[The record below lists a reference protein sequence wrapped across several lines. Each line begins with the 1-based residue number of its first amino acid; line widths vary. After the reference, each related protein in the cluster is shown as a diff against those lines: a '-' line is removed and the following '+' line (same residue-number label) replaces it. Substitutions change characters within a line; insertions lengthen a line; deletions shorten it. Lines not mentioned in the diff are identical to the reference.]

1 MLLAQNGR
9 CDGACASK
17 GGALCNECFHMDPNA
32 PEPAR
37 VAACVDFT
45 EKRRPPVLH
54 EIESL
59 TPRNVRRICIV
70 REDEIKPGDRE
81 ASREAAG
88 MLAVSDAERLMGF
101 PEGWTEP
108 CARASRPNTPEHDE
122 KSESHR
128 DTSDDDAPDVD
139 VTPSPEPEAKATATE
154 TSRDR
159 DVASDVVGCR

>member
-1 MLLAQNGR
+1 M
-9 CDGACASK
+9 
-17 GGALCNECFHMDPNA
+17 
-32 PEPAR
+32 
-37 VAACVDFT
+37 
-45 EKRRPPVLH
+45 
-54 EIESL
+54 
-59 TPRNVRRICIV
+59 

-159 DVASDVVGCR
+159 DVASDVLEGADMGADEDDLVARNAPSGERGEPPRISAVTAMASPRRRVPSAVDPTAEPPMGA

>member
-1 MLLAQNGR
+1 MFVVASLHGDPRDVLLAQNGR

-17 GGALCNECFHMDPNA
+17 GGALCNECFHVDPNA

-122 KSESHR
+122 KSEKKPISLIRLKTKIHQ
-128 DTSDDDAPDVD
+128 TLCQQ
-139 VTPSPEPEAKATATE
+139 E
-154 TSRDR
+154 TSLF
-159 DVASDVVGCR
+159 ALES